1 MNTTDR
7 DTEPMTLGDLDE
19 PDWRDDW
26 PTEQITRTRTR
37 TGAHRRTAYGSMI
50 GWALLTV
57 LAGLALGGG
66 AWFAATANTQAAP
79 PTSPAVVGA
88 NPTGPATQ
96 AGIIV
101 IPTTTATSAPVRT
114 DARKA
119 AAVALQDTATASTA
133 TSPAVP
139 VDTTATSTAADT
151 STPTPSPT
159 DTSSDA
165 TPTPTPPIV
174 KPTPVSTATI
184 PGDPGCVNVTYSD
197 GKVHLVCDVAPN
209 PSTSSS

>member
-7 DTEPMTLGDLDE
+7 DTEPMTLGDLD
-19 PDWRDDW
+19 DW
-26 PTEQITRTRTR
+26 PTEKITR

-88 NPTGPATQ
+88 NPTGSSTQ
-96 AGIIV
+96 VGLIV
-101 IPTTTATSAPVRT
+101 IPTTGTTTRTVRT

-119 AAVALQDTATASTA
+119 AAVAPQDTGTDTPTAQA
-133 TSPAVP
+133 
-139 VDTTATSTAADT
+139 
-151 STPTPSPT
+151 TPTPSDTTTTEQASTVLSTASSTAPT
-159 DTSSDA
+159 ATSSSA
-165 TPTPTPPIV
+165 TPTPTPSTTPPPRPISTTTV
-174 KPTPVSTATI
+174 PGYPTCI
-184 PGDPGCVNVTYSD
+184 RVTYSD
-197 GKVHLVCDVAPN
+197 GNVDQICS
-209 PSTSSS
+209 PSGSPTS